1 MAVKLL
7 DNSQRPTQD
16 PTGRL
21 VHWLASPAGAMLAAV
36 ALIAGFRL
44 MTLGTFALT
53 DNTEA
58 RYAEIGWQM
67 CRSGDWVTPR
77 LYMAGELVPFW
88 AKPPLF
94 FWTTA
99 LSFDAFGASEWAARL
114 PNFLFASL
122 MVVGTIAFGRTF
134 WGNRVGALA
143 GLILASSGL
152 FFVLAGSCVLDM
164 ALSASVS
171 AALMGFA
178 LFAKADATGERN
190 RRWWGLAFFLRS
202 GSAASRRGPLP
213 SCSLGFRSELG
224 SR

>member
-1 MAVKLL
+1 MLRGL
-7 DNSQRPTQD
+7 T
-16 PTGRL
+16 
-21 VHWLASPAGAMLAAV
+21 SPVGGMLAAV
-36 ALIAGFRL
+36 VLVAAFRL
-44 MTLGTFALT
+44 MSLGTFALT

-77 LYMAGELVPFW
+77 LYMSGELVPFW

-99 LSFDAFGASEWAARL
+99 LSFGAFGPSEWAARF
-114 PNFLFASL
+114 PNFLFAAL
-122 MVVGTIAFGRTF
+122 MVGCTIAFGRAL

-164 ALSASVS
+164 ALAASVS
-171 AALMGFA
+171 AALMCFA
-178 LFAKADATGERN
+178 LFIKAGAGGGSQ
-190 RRWWGLAFFLRS
+190 RWWGRAFFL
-202 GSAASRRGPLP
+202 A
-213 SCSLGFRSELG
+213 LGFGCLA
-224 SR
+224 